1 MAGALRYLRR
11 NPILGLGLLLLAVL
25 ALFCV
30 VGALLVHTSMA
41 EPLSVAPNEAPSLRY
56 PLGTDRTG
64 RDLLAVMVA
73 GTPLTL
79 RIGLLAGMMGL
90 GIGTLL
96 AFVSGY
102 YGGVVDTVIKS
113 IVDVG
118 LTVPSLLVLIII
130 AVSLRESL
138 TVNEMALV
146 VGSLA
151 WMWPARTIRAQVLT
165 LRERAWVQLARLS
178 GMSGPEIIVR
188 EMVPNLAPYL
198 AAGLAGAVATAI
210 LASIG
215 LEALGLGPMDSPTL
229 GMTIYWAIYYSAIL
243 QGMWWWW
250 LPPIIILIVLFM
262 GLFLVA
268 TGLDEVANP
277 RLRKV
282 A

>member
-1 MAGALRYLRR
+1 MRASLRYLRR
-11 NPILGLGLLLLAVL
+11 NPTLGLGLLLLSAL
-25 ALFCV
+25 AAFCI
-30 VGALLVHTSMA
+30 VGALVVHTSMA
-41 EPLSVAPNEAPSLRY
+41 EPLSAIPNEAPSLRY

-79 RIGLLAGMMGL
+79 RIGLLAGTMGL

-96 AFVSGY
+96 AFVAGY
-102 YGGVVDTVIKS
+102 YGGVIDTIIKS
-113 IVDVG
+113 VVDVG
-118 LTVPSLLVLIII
+118 LTIPSLLVLVII
-130 AVSLRESL
+130 AVSLREGL

-178 GMSGPEIIVR
+178 GMSGPEIIIR

-250 LPPIIILIVLFM
+250 LPPIVILIVLFM

-277 RLRKV
+277 RLRK
-282 A
+282 AA